1 MSAIRFKA
9 KLYKPD
15 PTQKIGPWTLIT
27 LPKEASTQLPSRGMT
42 SVEGTISNSR
52 FRAVLQPDGQGSHWF
67 RVNKTMQGAAG
78 VGVGDTIALEIEPT
92 KVWPEPEVP
101 MDLKNALATDP
112 QAHALWEDITPMAR
126 WEWINWMDIVK
137 QNETRKVRPKK
148 LCSMLKSGKR
158 RPCCFNRA
166 LLATPRSAEL
176 L

>member
-1 MSAIRFKA
+1 
-9 KLYKPD
+9 
-15 PTQKIGPWTLIT
+15 
-27 LPKEASTQLPSRGMT
+27 
-42 SVEGTISNSR
+42 
-52 FRAVLQPDGQGSHWF
+52 
-67 RVNKTMQGAAG
+67 MQGAAG

-137 QNETRKVRPKK
+137 QNETRKVRPEK